1 MNALDRA
8 LLVTAREL
16 FAERAHPDGLA
27 AALTFTGMLVLLE
40 SLAFGPGR
48 ARQPDIASGV
58 FWIAILFAAVLV
70 STRSFDRDLE
80 DDAIDAVI
88 ALPGGREALFAGK
101 VLAQGGLLVIVSAA
115 AGIFSVF
122 LLDLEVALPWHLLA
136 VVGLGVIALP
146 PVVVLTSVLA
156 LRVRARGAVVPIL
169 MFPMLVPQLVA
180 ASQGTTAAL
189 SGDGTLALGW
199 AGLLAA
205 FALVYGVLGL
215 TIVPAAIE

>member
-1 MNALDRA
+1 MIARASLVAL
-8 LLVTAREL
+8 REL
-16 FAERAHPDGLA
+16 FAERNQPDGVA

-48 ARQPDIASGV
+48 ASEPDVASGA

-88 ALPGGREALFAGK
+88 ALPGGREAIFAGK
-101 VLAQGGLLVIVSAA
+101 MLALGVVLAVVAIV
-115 AGIFSVF
+115 AGTFAVF
-122 LLDLEVALPWHLLA
+122 LLNVAPILPGHAILVG
-136 VVGLGVIALP
+136 VVGVMALL
-146 PVVVLTSVLA
+146 PVSVFTSVVS
-156 LRVRARGAVVPIL
+156 LRLRARVAVVPIL
-169 MFPMLVPQLVA
+169 TFPLLVPQLVA
-180 ASQGTTAAL
+180 ATQGMSAAITGA
-189 SGDGTLALGW
+189 SSEALAW

-205 FALVYGVLGL
+205 FALVYTVLGL